1 MDPLAELV
9 KIDPKSIG
17 VGQYQHDVDQPML
30 KNGLDDVVISC
41 VNNVGVEVNT
51 ASKQLLQYVSGLG
64 PQLAQ
69 NIVAYRNENGPFKS
83 RKDLMAVPRLGA
95 KAFEQAAGFLR
106 IREADNPLDASA
118 VHPESYHVVDKMAAD
133 AGCSVTDLMKNEP
146 LRKKVR
152 LENYVSETT
161 GLPTLNDIMQELAK
175 PGRDPRQQFE
185 IFSFAEGVNKIEDVK
200 PGMRLPGIVTN
211 VTAFGAFVDI
221 GVHQD
226 GLVHVSQL
234 ADRFVKDPA
243 EVVKVHQKVM
253 VTVLDVDLVK
263 KRISLTMKDPAK
275 ARPAGKPVGKS
286 APAVKPAPKPG
297 AKPASNQRNSHV
309 QTLGDF
315 MRL

>member
-1 MDPLAELV
+1 
-9 KIDPKSIG
+9 
-17 VGQYQHDVDQPML
+17 
-30 KNGLDDVVISC
+30 
-41 VNNVGVEVNT
+41 
-51 ASKQLLQYVSGLG
+51 
-64 PQLAQ
+64 
-69 NIVAYRNENGPFKS
+69 
-83 RKDLMAVPRLGA
+83 MAT
-95 KAFEQAAGFLR
+95 
-106 IREADNPLDASA
+106 
-118 VHPESYHVVDKMAAD
+118 D
-133 AGCSVTDLMKNEP
+133 AGCSVADLMKNEP

-152 LENYVSETT
+152 LENYVSDTI
-161 GLPTLNDIMQELAK
+161 GLPTLSDIMQELAK

-185 IFSFAEGVNKIEDVK
+185 IFSFTEGVNKIEDVK

-253 VTVLDVDLVK
+253 VTVLEVDLVK
-263 KRISLTMKDPAK
+263 KRISLTMKDPTKAK
-275 ARPAGKPVGKS
+275 PAGKPAGKS
-286 APAVKPAPKPG
+286 APAARPAAKPG

-315 MRL
+315 MRP